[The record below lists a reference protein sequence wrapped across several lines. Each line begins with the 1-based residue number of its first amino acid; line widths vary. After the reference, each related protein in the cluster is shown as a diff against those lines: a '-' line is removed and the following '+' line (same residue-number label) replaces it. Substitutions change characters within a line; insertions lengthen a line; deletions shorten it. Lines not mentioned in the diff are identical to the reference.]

1 MAQKA
6 TRHRAKRKLSS
17 ARNNISMC
25 GSHIFEISEIY
36 REYHPDISGRLDT
49 ILTIL
54 LEADKMID
62 MVEKGI

>member
-1 MAQKA
+1 
-6 TRHRAKRKLSS
+6 
-17 ARNNISMC
+17 MC